1 MNQHQPR
8 HSRFDADFAFITYDP
23 QLDDTLT
30 FDHVYGDRSLDPELI
45 LSRAHTLSQQGRW
58 DRMRSYLAWE
68 LNQHTRDTPGM
79 EQVHELHRA
88 VRHVD
93 SVDQLVHPTMAS
105 ARLRHQAGRVEEAAG
120 RLGTLLNLLP
130 ADHRLRPEV
139 ATIHRAITG
148 KDRP

>member
-30 FDHVYGDRSLDPELI
+30 FDQVYGDRSLDPGLI
-45 LSRAHTLSQQGRW
+45 LGRAYTLAQQGRW

-105 ARLRHQAGRVEEAAG
+105 ARLRYEAGRVEEAAA

-139 ATIHRAITG
+139 ATVHRAITG